1 MKTFF
6 KSDFDFMQTFMTDL
20 NQELKYCRVSCS
32 PMYDKE
38 SELTTISID
47 IADKMGDVFLSIDL
61 FKTWDLVRDGKIN
74 YSKVL
79 ASALTSAENAMKAC
93 DELFDKVSQ
102 ETQKEPT
109 EKEEDNSYGITE
121 TVVGK
126 EELPEF
132 CPENVVVLAM
142 NRNKAPKKFEKDCAL
157 VSIAD
162 VILVLCNKNIL
173 EDDGEDNAYVY
184 SKAELEEN
192 GYEKGTSLHAL
203 FSEALENTSKIYPAK
218 ILSFKDFV
226 KSDDDLIDE
235 LAHSYIVTAESG
247 YNKWLASFYPST
259 LTAFARKLKQGFYIV
274 PIDQTCA
281 AIIPDEYFTPDI
293 MFSFQVM
300 NKEYSDTAV
309 SETMFHY
316 DSTSGFLE
324 TLDDFSKRTTNY
336 IFR

>member
-20 NQELKYCRVSCS
+20 NQELKHCRVSCS
-32 PMYDKE
+32 PMYNKE

-61 FKTWDLVRDGKIN
+61 FQTWDLVRDGKIN

-79 ASALTSAENAMKAC
+79 ASALTSAENAMKAY

-102 ETQKEPT
+102 ETQKEPV

-132 CPENVVVLAM
+132 HPEDVVVLAM
-142 NRNKAPKKFEKDCAL
+142 NRNKVPKKFEEDCAL
-157 VSIAD
+157 VSMGD

-173 EDDGEDNAYVY
+173 EDNGEDNAYVY
-184 SKAELEEN
+184 SKAELKEH
-192 GYEKGTSLHAL
+192 GYKKGSDQCEL
-203 FSEALENTSKIYPAK
+203 FNEAFKNTSEIYPEK
-218 ILSFKDFV
+218 IISFKDFAE
-226 KSDDDLIDE
+226 SDDVLVDE
-235 LAHSYIVTAESG
+235 LAHSYVVTAESG
-247 YNKWLASFYPST
+247 YNKWLASLYPST
-259 LTAFARKLKQGFYIV
+259 LTTFTRKFKQGCYIV

-281 AIIPDEYFTPDI
+281 AVIPDEYFTPGI

-300 NKEYSDTAV
+300 NKEHSDSTV
-309 SETMFHY
+309 SETIFHY
-316 DSTSGFLE
+316 DPNGFIE
-324 TLDDFSKRTTNY
+324 TLDDFSKRTTNH
-336 IFR
+336 IFC

>member
-61 FKTWDLVRDGKIN
+61 FKTWDLVRDRKIN

-102 ETQKEPT
+102 ETQKEPV
-109 EKEEDNSYGITE
+109 EKEEDNSCGITE

-132 CPENVVVLAM
+132 HPEDVVVLAM
-142 NRNKAPKKFEKDCAL
+142 NRNKVPKKFEEDCAL
-157 VSIAD
+157 VSMGD

-173 EDDGEDNAYVY
+173 EDEDEDNVCVY
-184 SKAELEEN
+184 SKAELEEY
-192 GYEKGTSLHAL
+192 GYKEGSEQHEL
-203 FSEALENTSKIYPAK
+203 FEEALKNTSEIYPAK
-218 ILSFKDFV
+218 ILLSEDFV
-226 KSDDDLIDE
+226 KLDDNLVDGLYR
-235 LAHSYIVTAESG
+235 SYIVTAESG
-247 YNKWLASFYPST
+247 YNGWLASLYPST
-259 LTAFARKLKQGFYIV
+259 LTTFTRRLKQGVYIV

-281 AIIPDEYFTPDI
+281 EIIPDKYYFAPAI
-293 MFSFQVM
+293 MRSFQAR
-300 NKEYSDTAV
+300 NKKHPDTTV
-309 SETMFHY
+309 SETIFHY
-316 DSTSGFLE
+316 DPLGLIE
-324 TLDDFSKRTTNY
+324 TLDDFLERTTNH
-336 IFR
+336 IFC

>member
-1 MKTFF
+1 MQTIF

-102 ETQKEPT
+102 ETQKEPV
-109 EKEEDNSYGITE
+109 EKEEDNSCGITE

-132 CPENVVVLAM
+132 HPEDVVVLAM
-142 NRNKAPKKFEKDCAL
+142 NRKKAPKKFEEDCAL
-157 VSIAD
+157 VSMGDI
-162 VILVLCNKNIL
+162 ILVLCNKNIL
-173 EDDGEDNAYVY
+173 EDDDEDNAYVY
-184 SKAELEEN
+184 SKAELEEH
-192 GYEKGTSLHAL
+192 GYKEGSDQHELFEKAL
-203 FSEALENTSKIYPAK
+203 KNTSEIYPAK

-226 KSDDDLIDE
+226 KSDNNLVDE
-235 LAHSYIVTAESG
+235 LAHSYIVTAEFG
-247 YNKWLASFYPST
+247 YNKWLASLYPST
-259 LTAFARKLKQGFYIV
+259 LTAFTRKFRQGCYIV
-274 PIDQTCA
+274 LIDQTCA
-281 AIIPDEYFTPDI
+281 AVIPDEYFTPAV
-293 MFSFQVM
+293 MLSFQAM
-300 NKEYSDTAV
+300 NKRYPDSVV

-316 DSTSGFLE
+316 DPNGFVE
-324 TLDDFSKRTTNY
+324 TLDDFLERTTNH
-336 IFR
+336 IFC

>member
-79 ASALTSAENAMKAC
+79 ASALTSAENAMKTC

-102 ETQKEPT
+102 ETQKEPV
-109 EKEEDNSYGITE
+109 EKEEDNSCGITE

-132 CPENVVVLAM
+132 HPEDVVVLAM
-142 NRNKAPKKFEKDCAL
+142 NRNKVPKKFEEDCAL
-157 VSIAD
+157 VSIGD
-162 VILVLCNKNIL
+162 IILVLCNKNIL
-173 EDDGEDNAYVY
+173 EDDDEDNAYVY
-184 SKAELEEN
+184 SKAELEEH
-192 GYEKGTSLHAL
+192 GYKEGSDQHELFEKAL
-203 FSEALENTSKIYPAK
+203 KNTSEVYPAK

-226 KSDDDLIDE
+226 KSDNNLVDE

-247 YNKWLASFYPST
+247 YNKWLASLYPST
-259 LTAFARKLKQGFYIV
+259 LTAFTRKFRQG
-274 PIDQTCA
+274 
-281 AIIPDEYFTPDI
+281 
-293 MFSFQVM
+293 
-300 NKEYSDTAV
+300 
-309 SETMFHY
+309 
-316 DSTSGFLE
+316 
-324 TLDDFSKRTTNY
+324 
-336 IFR
+336 